1 MKFINV
7 NYKKNKKIALQKL
20 EEYYA
25 EQHLG
30 MDSSEINLLFLN
42 MEPVIVANA
51 DLIIPNKIN
60 YDIINIIF
68 INLTNERYY

>member
-7 NYKKNKKIALQKL
+7 NYKENKKIALQKL

-25 EQHLG
+25 KQHLG